1 MRSLREC
8 DEVTVKGES
17 SSFVQRFCSDLAI
30 SGFSLDFMSLGV
42 PLGLV
47 GCDSNDFGE
56 DIAKLSLQLPL
67 AE

>member
-1 MRSLREC
+1 M
-8 DEVTVKGES
+8 TVKGES

-42 PLGLV
+42 PPV

-56 DIAKLSLQLPL
+56 GFCFMLMPFKSRGFLLCLG
-67 AE
+67 

>member
-30 SGFSLDFMSLGV
+30 SGFSLVFY
-42 PLGLV
+42 
-47 GCDSNDFGE
+47 DFGG
-56 DIAKLSLQLPL
+56 APYRVRFH
-67 AE
+67 